1 MHSEKSSEQ
10 KTSRNFWKVPEYS
23 GGCFYRYY
31 RHLSIKAD
39 PHAVEFL
46 IYAVSTLVDNCIT
59 GITANR
65 ERCKSMVDH
74 SAGIIT
80 ALTPHIGYEHAAQIA
95 KGAICTGASV
105 RGLILEKGFWTRKAL
120 IRFWTPLL

>member
-1 MHSEKSSEQ
+1 M
-10 KTSRNFWKVPEYS
+10 
-23 GGCFYRYY
+23 
-31 RHLSIKAD
+31 
-39 PHAVEFL
+39 EFL
-46 IYAVSTLVDNCIT
+46 TYAVSTLVDNCIT

-65 ERCKSMVDH
+65 ECCKSMVDH
-74 SAGIIT
+74 SVGIIT

-95 KGAICTGASV
+95 KEAICTGASV